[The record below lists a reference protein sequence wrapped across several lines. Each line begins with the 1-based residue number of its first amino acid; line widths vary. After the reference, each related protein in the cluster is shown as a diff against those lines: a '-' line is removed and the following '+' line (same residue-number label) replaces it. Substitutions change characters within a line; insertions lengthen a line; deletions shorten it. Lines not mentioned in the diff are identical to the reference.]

1 MSDKNQVDSYEPK
14 RKNQFKV
21 KLPEEFGIPDF
32 AIFKCDK
39 PKISRSAS
47 EYEFNSITLT
57 IADPIAFDIPNKIML
72 LLDKFKNQNYNEIFD
87 LIIEIVDPIGIVV
100 ETWTIGIYDILSVDF
115 GELSW
120 SSDNKEIS
128 EIKMVLQPAK
138 CEIKKNI

>member
-87 LIIEIVDPIGIVV
+87 LIIEIVDPTGVVV
-100 ETWTIGIYDILSVDF
+100 ETWIIGIYDILSVDF

-120 SSDNKEIS
+120 NSDNKEIS

-138 CEIKKNI
+138 CEIKKI